1 MKRFSKKEIKESTE
15 YFQKKNKHWQME
27 DEEKNQKIPLE
38 SYIAIIVITVMF
50 FGYIWLYVYSS
61 SQ

>member
-1 MKRFSKKEIKESTE
+1 MKKFSKKEIKESTE
-15 YFQKKNKHWQME
+15 YFQKKNKQWQME

-38 SYIAIIVITVMF
+38 SYIAIIVIIVMF

-61 SQ
+61 GQ

>member
-15 YFQKKNKHWQME
+15 YFQKKNKQWQME

-38 SYIAIIVITVMF
+38 SYIAIIVIIVMF

-61 SQ
+61 GQ

>member
-15 YFQKKNKHWQME
+15 YFQKKNKQWQIV
-27 DEEKNQKIPLE
+27 DEEKKQKTPIE
-38 SYIAIIVITVMF
+38 SYFAWILITVMF

-61 SQ
+61 GQ

>member
-15 YFQKKNKHWQME
+15 YFQKKNKQWQMV
-27 DEEKNQKIPLE
+27 DEEKKQKTPIE
-38 SYIAIIVITVMF
+38 SYFAWILITVMF

-61 SQ
+61 GK